1 MKVVLAVNTFAE
13 RLGSSGFQVPE
24 ENGRKAHLT
33 RHHSKRG
40 QKHGNAAAGDHR
52 GSLRTAGASENSHRV
67 GGTGVGTGGGRVTE
81 RPKNSLHQPGI
92 EEAGNNAALG
102 EEMPA
107 AAGRRNNVLSNLF
120 EFHDINKSGFVDRMD
135 LSEGLIKVRFSSG
148 HE

>member
-40 QKHGNAAAGDHR
+40 QKHGNAAAGDQR
-52 GSLRTAGASENSHRV
+52 GSPRTAGASENSHIV
-67 GGTGVGTGGGRVTE
+67 GGMGVGMGGGRAAE
-81 RPKNSLHQPGI
+81 RRKNSLNQPGI
-92 EEAGNNAALG
+92 EEAGNNGALG